1 MQQFKCGQCLGFPKL
16 SSMLLNAFDLPQL
29 KQDLSPQRWQH
40 LFLKF
45 QVETDCSILQGAKCS
60 NTDSDAIFIHILC
73 DAVTK
78 GCQG

>member
-1 MQQFKCGQCLGFPKL
+1 
-16 SSMLLNAFDLPQL
+16 MLLNAFDLPQL

-73 DAVTK
+73 DAVTVGSK
-78 GCQG
+78 YARVVRVEHQVNVQQ